1 MPKKIAIRHLINGSD
16 YRAHH
21 GASEWHERTVCIFE
35 KAHAQVA
42 EDEEANDGTADQGAE
57 CRIAL
62 VLAHAVAWS
71 GLTPKFSGAGAK
83 RRAPTPQGLA
93 SAATHS

>member
-1 MPKKIAIRHLINGSD
+1 LKVVFVRLRSGAAAALKLGAD
-16 YRAHH
+16 AHC
-21 GASEWHERTVCIFE
+21 GASEWHEWTVCIFE

-57 CRIAL
+57 CRITL

-71 GLTPKFSGAGAK
+71 GLTP
-83 RRAPTPQGLA
+83 
-93 SAATHS
+93 ATNLLG